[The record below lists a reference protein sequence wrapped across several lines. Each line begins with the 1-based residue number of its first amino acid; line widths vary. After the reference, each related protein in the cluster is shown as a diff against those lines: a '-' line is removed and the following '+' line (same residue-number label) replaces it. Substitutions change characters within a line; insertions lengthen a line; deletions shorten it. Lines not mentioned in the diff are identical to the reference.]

1 MCHQAVD
8 ELSGGS
14 RLSHGKAWSDWM
26 RKCGLTPSAAVY
38 SLVFDKIK
46 KGTNEYVDKIGELIE
61 FNSALKFI
69 KKKMKNEKQD
79 Q

>member
-1 MCHQAVD
+1 
-8 ELSGGS
+8 
-14 RLSHGKAWSDWM
+14 M